1 MAFARPVPPQMPKTM
16 SKALF
21 KHPLFWVRVAVK
33 AAKNWLAHNAFQH
46 AAALAFYTLF
56 SMAPILIIAVAVT
69 GFVYGEKAAQGE
81 IVGQFGD
88 IMGEESAGAL
98 ETAIAQS
105 SFDNTGYIS
114 TLMGI
119 ALLAI
124 GATTVFGQLQQS
136 LNQVWDVTVKPA
148 RSGIINLLK
157 TRLLSLTVVL
167 TIGFLLLVS
176 LVLSTVISAVIR
188 FADDRISIPPALLGG
203 ADLVISFLVISF
215 LFGMIF
221 KMLPDVKLRWS
232 DVGRGAVTTAVL
244 FIAGKFLISFY
255 LSHTGTAST
264 YGAAGSLVAVLL
276 WVYYSSLILL
286 YGAEFTRAY
295 VELSGRKIEPKSIA
309 ARVQHRIIETS

>member
-1 MAFARPVPPQMPKTM
+1 MPKAILKR
-16 SKALF
+16 S
-21 KHPLFWVRVAVK
+21 LFWARVAMN
-33 AAKNWLAHNAFQH
+33 AAKGWSTHNAFQH

-69 GFVYGEKAAQGE
+69 GFVFGEKAAQGE
-81 IVGQFGD
+81 IVSQFGD

-114 TLMGI
+114 TIMGLV
-119 ALLAI
+119 LLAV
-124 GATTVFGQLQQS
+124 GATTVFGQLQLS
-136 LNQVWDVTVKPA
+136 LNQVWDVKVKPT
-148 RSGIINLLK
+148 RSGLLNLLK
-157 TRLLSLTVVL
+157 TRLLSLTLVL

-176 LVLSTVISAVIR
+176 LVLSTFVSAVIR
-188 FADDRISIPPALLGG
+188 FADDRISIPPALLGS
-203 ADLVISFLVISF
+203 ADLVVSFLIITF
-215 LFGMIF
+215 LFAMIF
-221 KMLPDVKLRWS
+221 KVLPDVKLQWS
-232 DVGRGAVTTAVL
+232 DVGRGAMTTAAL

-276 WVYYSSLILL
+276 WVYYSSLILI

-295 VELSGRKIEPKSIA
+295 VEASGRTVEPKQIA
-309 ARVQHRIIETS
+309 TRVQQRLIDSG